1 MGLNISNKLEFPGN
15 IILFINNN
23 EKILMKKISELAFVA
38 MFKVALTTSCANK
51 K

>member
-23 EKILMKKISELAFVA
+23 EKMMKKISKLAFVA